1 MEHRTTKI
9 FFSSLDKNIFSLK
22 TERERER
29 EKKKNILLTLT
40 KREKRKKKRNKNIYF
55 YRRANTIH
63 KEYCPK

>member
-22 TERERER
+22 RER
-29 EKKKNILLTLT
+29 EKKKKNTTLT
-40 KREKRKKKRNKNIYF
+40 FTERKRKETKIYF